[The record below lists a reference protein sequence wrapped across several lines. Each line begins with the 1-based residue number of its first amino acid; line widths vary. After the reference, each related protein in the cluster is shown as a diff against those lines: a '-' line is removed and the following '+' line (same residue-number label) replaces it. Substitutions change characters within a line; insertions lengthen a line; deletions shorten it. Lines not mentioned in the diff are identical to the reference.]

1 MVAQRLPAGNPVL
14 PLVRSGKLRALGQTT
29 QTRSAAMADIPT
41 VAESGL
47 PGYVADNWYG
57 IAVPARTPATIIAR
71 LNEELNRATSA
82 AATRERLFD
91 IGMEPENGSSA
102 QFAGFVK
109 AEIAKWARVVK
120 TTGLKSE

>member
-29 QTRSAAMADIPT
+29 QPRSAAMAEIPT

-57 IAVPARTPATIIAR
+57 IFAPADTPAPVIAR
-71 LNEELNRATSA
+71 LNAEL
-82 AATRERLFD
+82 
-91 IGMEPENGSSA
+91 
-102 QFAGFVK
+102 VK
-109 AEIAKWARVVK
+109 ALNDPEVKARLIAAGQDPASSPPEEMGAALRAHIAIMRLPVI
-120 TTGLKSE
+120 